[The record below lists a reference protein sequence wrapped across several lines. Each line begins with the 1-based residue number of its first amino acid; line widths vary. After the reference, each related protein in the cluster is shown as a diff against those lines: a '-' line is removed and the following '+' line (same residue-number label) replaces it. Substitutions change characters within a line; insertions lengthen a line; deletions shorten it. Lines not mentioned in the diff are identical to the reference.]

1 MSIKVAQKWF
11 DQKIEDFDTL
21 TKTAQNVGDLGK
33 IIVATCFEKLPKVQ
47 KIFQSGH
54 TGHERELSY
63 KTLFI
68 PELRGWQKA
77 AKCL

>member
-1 MSIKVAQKWF
+1 MK
-11 DQKIEDFDTL
+11 DFDIFKKL
-21 TKTAQNVGDLGK
+21 AKNVVDLGK

-77 AKCL
+77 AKFWKQL

>member
-1 MSIKVAQKWF
+1 MK
-11 DQKIEDFDTL
+11 DFDIFKKL
-21 TKTAQNVGDLGK
+21 AKNVVDLGK